1 MDRRLSLA
9 LTLCAALLL
18 PTQTAAQPPLVW
30 ADFKGDPQGA
40 SHPRVQ
46 SIALSERLGD
56 VRAEAIV
63 VSDGEVRVSGRIS
76 KANGSQWAT
85 LGVEVAGAPTAVL
98 TELKDYP
105 SLRIR
110 LASQEQR
117 VLRIRLKGT
126 DPRVLKIGCYPVML
140 LQVGSQAMD
149 YVIPVSAFEPEHYCG
164 ERGASVED
172 TLPLLASIEVTANEA
187 SEDPV
192 RFAVGRIEFLPSA
205 ERSDSR
211 LNTLDPAWTLVWADE
226 FNEEESQ
233 ALDPTRW
240 SLPSTAL
247 PSSAG
252 LRVILG
258 NSSQEVVHVGEGHA
272 VIRSRVADP
281 ASLRC
286 DGAPCTHATGR
297 LQSKPEEAILYGRI
311 EVTFKAPA
319 VSGLG
324 ARISLVGAP
333 SPKRPSHDT
342 TELVI
347 AQTLGVSPLATV
359 GLHGPGLADNEYRAQ
374 VLLDAANAG
383 VRGSL
388 RTMAFEWEPTHLRW
402 MLDDV
407 LVKTVEVTDLPPAV
421 RNQFEGWPHLLRIGL
436 DVGVEG
442 AGALPAALPSD
453 ARLLVDHVRV
463 YQRAD
468 LAKAARS
475 RLAAWSARQEAASQD
490 ARFKQAPRKRSAAPQ
505 EPQPPQITRQVTC
518 ERHSRL
524 GLMMCY

>member
-18 PTQTAAQPPLVW
+18 PPQTAAQPSLVW
-30 ADFKGDPQGA
+30 AEFKGDPQGA
-40 SHPRVQ
+40 AHPRVQ

-56 VRAEAIV
+56 VQAEAMVI
-63 VSDGEVRVSGRIS
+63 SDGEVQVAGRIS

-85 LGVEVAGAPTAVL
+85 LGVEVAGSQTAAL

-110 LASQEQR
+110 LASQEPR

-140 LQVGSQAMD
+140 MQVGPQAMD
-149 YVIPVSAFEPEHYCG
+149 YVIPVSAFEPERYCA
-164 ERGASVED
+164 ERGVSVDE
-172 TLPLLASIEVTANEA
+172 TLPVLASIEVTANEA

-205 ERSDSR
+205 ERSASMR
-211 LNTLDPAWTLVWADE
+211 GTRDPAWTLVWSDE
-226 FNEEESQ
+226 FNEGVNQS
-233 ALDPTRW
+233 LDSTRW
-240 SLPSTAL
+240 SLLNTVVPR
-247 PSSAG
+247 SAG
-252 LRVILG
+252 LRVILAD
-258 NSSQEVVHVGEGHA
+258 SPQEVGHDGEGHA
-272 VIRSRVADP
+272 VIRSRNVDP

-286 DGAPCTHATGR
+286 GGAPCTHATAS
-297 LQSKPEEAILYGRI
+297 LQSKPGDAILYGRI
-311 EVTFKAPA
+311 EVAFKAPE
-319 VSGLG
+319 VPGLG
-324 ARISLVGAP
+324 ARVSLVGAP
-333 SPKRPSHDT
+333 SSKRPSPGAA
-342 TELVI
+342 EIVI
-347 AQTLGVSPLATV
+347 AQTLGASPLATV
-359 GLHGPGLADNEYRAQ
+359 GLHGPGLEGNEYRAQ
-374 VLLDAANAG
+374 VLLRSGNEG
-383 VRGSL
+383 VDGGS
-388 RTMAFEWEPTHLRW
+388 RTLAVEWEPTHLRW

-407 LVKTVEVTDLPPAV
+407 LVKTVEVTGLPPPV
-421 RNQFEGWPHLLRIGL
+421 RHLIEQWPHLLHIGL

-442 AGALPAALPSD
+442 AGALPARLPPD

-468 LAKAARS
+468 LAKAAQP
-475 RLAAWSARQEAASQD
+475 RLAAWPTRREVANPEERPKE
-490 ARFKQAPRKRSAAPQ
+490 APRKRIATPQ
-505 EPQPPQITRQVTC
+505 EPQPPQNARQVVC